1 MVLGRMATCMGMSSF
16 HIKLDNIF
24 KENISMESVY
34 KALSNLKMVLNIKEV
49 FFEIYFMEMA
59 LLRILAVESLLANG
73 NKESQ

>member
-1 MVLGRMATCMGMSSF
+1 MVLGRMATCMGMLSF

-49 FFEIYFMEMA
+49 FLEIYFMETV